1 MARGLDILG
10 DPWSM
15 LVLREVF
22 FGNGRFD
29 AMKQRLG
36 AADSVLTK
44 RLAGLVDAGLLA
56 RRPYDDGGR
65 TRQEYVLT
73 AKGEDALPV
82 LNAVVIW
89 AEKHLPAPSEQAH
102 MFVIHSGCG
111 ERTSSAD
118 TCTACGEP
126 LTAAN
131 TSWHS
136 LSRTA
141 DPVPL
146 ASAGTGDPCPERNR
160 RMSAPETT
168 VTPAPVRRRIHPA
181 WTVAAVAF
189 LALVGAAGFRAAP
202 GVLMVPLQNEFGW
215 STTVLSAAVSINLV
229 LFGLT
234 APFAAALMERFGIR
248 AVTAVALVLIGAG
261 SALTVLVTQS
271 WQILLTWGLLIGL
284 GTGSMAL
291 VFAATIANT
300 WFAKSRGLVIGILT
314 AGSAAGQLV
323 FLPFIAALAQDP
335 GWRQASLLIAAGA
348 LAVVPLVLMF
358 LKNSPADVGVL
369 PYGAT
374 PPAAGP
380 NAGTESSGPEPT
392 GPAAGQEAQEPRRNA
407 AVRALQVLKR
417 ASKVR
422 TFWALVAGFAIC
434 GATTNGLI
442 GTHFIPSA
450 HDHGMPETTAA
461 GLLAVVGLFD
471 IVGTIASGWL
481 TDRFNPRILLAVY
494 YQFRGIGLLVLPLLL
509 SATVQPSMIVFVVI
523 YGLDWVATV
532 PPTAAICRQ
541 VFGADGSVVFGWVFA
556 AHQLGA
562 AAAALAAG
570 AVRDATGQYTYAW
583 FAAAAMCTIAA
594 VISAT
599 IRKDARK
606 PESVPVPA

>member
-1 MARGLDILG
+1 
-10 DPWSM
+10 
-15 LVLREVF
+15 
-22 FGNGRFD
+22 
-29 AMKQRLG
+29 
-36 AADSVLTK
+36 
-44 RLAGLVDAGLLA
+44 
-56 RRPYDDGGR
+56 
-65 TRQEYVLT
+65 
-73 AKGEDALPV
+73 
-82 LNAVVIW
+82 
-89 AEKHLPAPSEQAH
+89 
-102 MFVIHSGCG
+102 
-111 ERTSSAD
+111 
-118 TCTACGEP
+118 
-126 LTAAN
+126 
-131 TSWHS
+131 
-136 LSRTA
+136 
-141 DPVPL
+141 
-146 ASAGTGDPCPERNR
+146 
-160 RMSAPETT
+160 MSAAP
-168 VTPAPVRRRIHPA
+168 TPTRRRLHPA
-181 WTVAAVAF
+181 WIVAAVAF

-202 GVLMVPLQNEFGW
+202 GVLMVPLQQEFGW

-248 AVTAVALVLIGAG
+248 AVTATALVLIGSG
-261 SALTVLVTQS
+261 SALTVLVNQS

-323 FLPFIAALAQDP
+323 FLPLIAMLAQDP

-348 LAVVPLVLMF
+348 LAVVPLVLKF

-369 PYGAT
+369 PYGEAA
-374 PPAAGP
+374 PERGSPSPSPAGAEPGR
-380 NAGTESSGPEPT
+380 SS
-392 GPAAGQEAQEPRRNA
+392 NA
-407 AVRALQVLKR
+407 AVRALQVLRR
-417 ASKVR
+417 ASRVR

-461 GLLAVVGLFD
+461 GLLAVVGIFD

-509 SATVQPSMIVFVVI
+509 SATVQPSMIGFVVV

-532 PPTAAICRQ
+532 PPTAAICRKT
-541 VFGADGSVVFGWVFA
+541 FGEDGSVVFGWVFA

-562 AAAALAAG
+562 AAAALGAG
-570 AVRDATGQYTYAW
+570 AIRDATGQYTYAW
-583 FAAAAMCTIAA
+583 FGAAAMCTIAA

-599 IRKDARK
+599 IRRDAAARE
-606 PESVPVPA
+606 PEPVAAA

>member
-1 MARGLDILG
+1 
-10 DPWSM
+10 
-15 LVLREVF
+15 
-22 FGNGRFD
+22 
-29 AMKQRLG
+29 
-36 AADSVLTK
+36 
-44 RLAGLVDAGLLA
+44 
-56 RRPYDDGGR
+56 
-65 TRQEYVLT
+65 
-73 AKGEDALPV
+73 
-82 LNAVVIW
+82 
-89 AEKHLPAPSEQAH
+89 
-102 MFVIHSGCG
+102 
-111 ERTSSAD
+111 
-118 TCTACGEP
+118 
-126 LTAAN
+126 
-131 TSWHS
+131 
-136 LSRTA
+136 
-141 DPVPL
+141 
-146 ASAGTGDPCPERNR
+146 
-160 RMSAPETT
+160 
-168 VTPAPVRRRIHPA
+168 
-181 WTVAAVAF
+181 
-189 LALVGAAGFRAAP
+189 
-202 GVLMVPLQNEFGW
+202 MVPLQNEFGW

-335 GWRQASLLIAAGA
+335 GWRQASLLIGAGA

-374 PPAAGP
+374 PPAPGP

-392 GPAAGQEAQEPRRNA
+392 GPAAGQEVQEPRRNA

-471 IVGTIASGWL
+471 IIGTIASGWL

>member
-1 MARGLDILG
+1 M
-10 DPWSM
+10 W
-15 LVLREVF
+15 
-22 FGNGRFD
+22 
-29 AMKQRLG
+29 
-36 AADSVLTK
+36 TK
-44 RLAGLVDAGLLA
+44 T
-56 RRPYDDGGR
+56 P
-65 TRQEYVLT
+65 
-73 AKGEDALPV
+73 EDKP
-82 LNAVVIW
+82 
-89 AEKHLPAPSEQAH
+89 KK
-102 MFVIHSGCG
+102 
-111 ERTSSAD
+111 
-118 TCTACGEP
+118 
-126 LTAAN
+126 
-131 TSWHS
+131 
-136 LSRTA
+136 
-141 DPVPL
+141 
-146 ASAGTGDPCPERNR
+146 
-160 RMSAPETT
+160 
-168 VTPAPVRRRIHPA
+168 RRRLHPA

-202 GVLMVPLQNEFGW
+202 GVLMVPLQQEFGW

-248 AVTAVALVLIGAG
+248 AVTAVALALIGAG
-261 SALTVLVTQS
+261 SALTVLVNQS

-300 WFAKSRGLVIGILT
+300 WFTRSRGLVIGILT

-323 FLPFIAALAQDP
+323 FLPFIAVLAQDP

-348 LAVVPLVLMF
+348 LAVVPLVLKF
-358 LKNSPADVGVL
+358 LKNSPSDAGVL
-369 PYGAT
+369 PYGAEE
-374 PPAAGP
+374 PSAAPAENAPAVG
-380 NAGTESSGPEPT
+380 AGT
-392 GPAAGQEAQEPRRNA
+392 PAEPRRNA
-407 AVRALQVLKR
+407 AVRALLVLR
-417 ASKVR
+417 SASRNR
-422 TFWALVAGFAIC
+422 TFWALAAGFAIC

-461 GLLAVVGLFD
+461 GLLAVVGIFD
-471 IVGTIASGWL
+471 ILGTIASGWL

-509 SATVQPSMIVFVVI
+509 GSSVQPSMIVFVVI

-570 AVRDATGQYTYAW
+570 AIRDATGHYTYAW
-583 FAAAAMCTIAA
+583 LGAAAMCTIAA

-599 IRKDARK
+599 IRKDGGRPQPAAVAAA
-606 PESVPVPA
+606 SVD

>member
-1 MARGLDILG
+1 MSAAESTEQESTDQESGPQESGSPESAPPALPPRG
-10 DPWSM
+10 
-15 LVLREVF
+15 
-22 FGNGRFD
+22 
-29 AMKQRLG
+29 
-36 AADSVLTK
+36 T
-44 RLAGLVDAGLLA
+44 
-56 RRPYDDGGR
+56 RPPR
-65 TRQEYVLT
+65 TR
-73 AKGEDALPV
+73 
-82 LNAVVIW
+82 
-89 AEKHLPAPSEQAH
+89 
-102 MFVIHSGCG
+102 
-111 ERTSSAD
+111 
-118 TCTACGEP
+118 
-126 LTAAN
+126 
-131 TSWHS
+131 
-136 LSRTA
+136 
-141 DPVPL
+141 
-146 ASAGTGDPCPERNR
+146 R
-160 RMSAPETT
+160 RL
-168 VTPAPVRRRIHPA
+168 HPA
-181 WTVAAVAF
+181 WIVAGVAF

-202 GVLMVPLQNEFGW
+202 GVLMVPLQQEFGW

-248 AVTAVALVLIGAG
+248 AVTATALVLIGAG
-261 SALTVLVTQS
+261 SALTVLVNES

-300 WFAKSRGLVIGILT
+300 WFSKSRGLVIGILT

-323 FLPFIAALAQDP
+323 FLPLIAMLAQDP

-348 LAVVPLVLMF
+348 LAVVPLVLRF
-358 LKNSPADVGVL
+358 LRNSPADVGAL
-369 PYGAT
+369 PYGETAAEGAA
-374 PPAAGP
+374 PVIDASRASDPAPEAGR
-380 NAGTESSGPEPT
+380 SS
-392 GPAAGQEAQEPRRNA
+392 NA
-407 AVRALQVLKR
+407 AVRALQVLRR

-461 GLLAVVGLFD
+461 GLLAVVGIFD

-481 TDRFNPRILLAVY
+481 TDRFNPKILLAVY

-532 PPTAAICRQ
+532 PPTAAICRKT
-541 VFGADGSVVFGWVFA
+541 FGADGSVVFGWVFA

-562 AAAALAAG
+562 AAAALGAG
-570 AVRDATGQYTYAW
+570 AIRDATGQYTYAW
-583 FAAAAMCTIAA
+583 FGAAAMCTIAA

-599 IRKDARK
+599 IRRDAASRE
-606 PESVPVPA
+606 PAPVAAG

>member
-1 MARGLDILG
+1 M
-10 DPWSM
+10 
-15 LVLREVF
+15 
-22 FGNGRFD
+22 N
-29 AMKQRLG
+29 
-36 AADSVLTK
+36 
-44 RLAGLVDAGLLA
+44 
-56 RRPYDDGGR
+56 
-65 TRQEYVLT
+65 
-73 AKGEDALPV
+73 
-82 LNAVVIW
+82 
-89 AEKHLPAPSEQAH
+89 
-102 MFVIHSGCG
+102 
-111 ERTSSAD
+111 
-118 TCTACGEP
+118 
-126 LTAAN
+126 
-131 TSWHS
+131 
-136 LSRTA
+136 
-141 DPVPL
+141 
-146 ASAGTGDPCPERNR
+146 
-160 RMSAPETT
+160 APETT

-335 GWRQASLLIAAGA
+335 GWRQASLLIGAGA

-374 PPAAGP
+374 PPAPGP
-380 NAGTESSGPEPT
+380 NAGTEYSGPEPT
-392 GPAAGQEAQEPRRNA
+392 GPAAGQEVQESRRNA

-471 IVGTIASGWL
+471 IIGTIASGWL

>member
-1 MARGLDILG
+1 M
-10 DPWSM
+10 
-15 LVLREVF
+15 
-22 FGNGRFD
+22 N
-29 AMKQRLG
+29 
-36 AADSVLTK
+36 
-44 RLAGLVDAGLLA
+44 
-56 RRPYDDGGR
+56 
-65 TRQEYVLT
+65 
-73 AKGEDALPV
+73 
-82 LNAVVIW
+82 
-89 AEKHLPAPSEQAH
+89 
-102 MFVIHSGCG
+102 
-111 ERTSSAD
+111 
-118 TCTACGEP
+118 
-126 LTAAN
+126 
-131 TSWHS
+131 
-136 LSRTA
+136 
-141 DPVPL
+141 
-146 ASAGTGDPCPERNR
+146 
-160 RMSAPETT
+160 APETT

-335 GWRQASLLIAAGA
+335 GWRQASLLIGAGA

-374 PPAAGP
+374 PPAPGP
-380 NAGTESSGPEPT
+380 DAGTESSGPEPT
-392 GPAAGQEAQEPRRNA
+392 RTAAGQEVQEPRRNA

-417 ASKVR
+417 ASKAR

-471 IVGTIASGWL
+471 IIGTIASGWL

>member
-1 MARGLDILG
+1 
-10 DPWSM
+10 
-15 LVLREVF
+15 
-22 FGNGRFD
+22 
-29 AMKQRLG
+29 
-36 AADSVLTK
+36 
-44 RLAGLVDAGLLA
+44 
-56 RRPYDDGGR
+56 
-65 TRQEYVLT
+65 
-73 AKGEDALPV
+73 
-82 LNAVVIW
+82 
-89 AEKHLPAPSEQAH
+89 
-102 MFVIHSGCG
+102 
-111 ERTSSAD
+111 
-118 TCTACGEP
+118 
-126 LTAAN
+126 
-131 TSWHS
+131 
-136 LSRTA
+136 
-141 DPVPL
+141 
-146 ASAGTGDPCPERNR
+146 
-160 RMSAPETT
+160 MSAPNTT
-168 VTPAPVRRRIHPA
+168 LVPAPKRRLHPA
-181 WTVAAVAF
+181 WIVAAVAF

-248 AVTAVALVLIGAG
+248 AVTSVALVLIGAG
-261 SALTVLVTQS
+261 SALTVLVNQS

-300 WFAKSRGLVIGILT
+300 WFVKSRGLVIGILT

-323 FLPFIAALAQDP
+323 FLPLIAALAQDP

-348 LAVVPLVLMF
+348 LAVVPLVLKF
-358 LKNSPADVGVL
+358 LKNSPAEAGVL
-369 PYGAT
+369 PYG
-374 PPAAGP
+374 
-380 NAGTESSGPEPT
+380 TESEARADGDSPADAPDAPASPED
-392 GPAAGQEAQEPRRNA
+392 PAEPRRNA

-461 GLLAVVGLFD
+461 GLLAVVGIFD
-471 IVGTIASGWL
+471 ILGTIASGWL

-562 AAAALAAG
+562 AAAALGAG
-570 AVRDATGQYTYAW
+570 VIRDATGQYTYAW
-583 FAAAAMCTIAA
+583 FGAAAMCTIAA

-599 IRKDARK
+599 IRKDAGKR
-606 PESVPVPA
+606 EAVPVPA

>member
-1 MARGLDILG
+1 
-10 DPWSM
+10 
-15 LVLREVF
+15 
-22 FGNGRFD
+22 
-29 AMKQRLG
+29 
-36 AADSVLTK
+36 
-44 RLAGLVDAGLLA
+44 
-56 RRPYDDGGR
+56 
-65 TRQEYVLT
+65 
-73 AKGEDALPV
+73 
-82 LNAVVIW
+82 
-89 AEKHLPAPSEQAH
+89 
-102 MFVIHSGCG
+102 
-111 ERTSSAD
+111 
-118 TCTACGEP
+118 
-126 LTAAN
+126 
-131 TSWHS
+131 
-136 LSRTA
+136 
-141 DPVPL
+141 
-146 ASAGTGDPCPERNR
+146 
-160 RMSAPETT
+160 MSAPETT
-168 VTPAPVRRRIHPA
+168 PRQRLRPVPQRRLHPA
-181 WTVAAVAF
+181 WVVAAVAF

-248 AVTAVALVLIGAG
+248 AVTSVALVLIGAG
-261 SALTVLVTQS
+261 SALTVLVNQS

-300 WFAKSRGLVIGILT
+300 WFVKSRGLVIGILT

-348 LAVVPLVLMF
+348 LAVVPLVLKF
-358 LKNSPADVGVL
+358 LKNSPADAGVL
-369 PYGAT
+369 PYGAD
-374 PPAAGP
+374 PGNAAGDAVAAEAAP
-380 NAGTESSGPEPT
+380 K
-392 GPAAGQEAQEPRRNA
+392 AAGETAEPSRNA

-450 HDHGMPETTAA
+450 HDHGMTQTTAA
-461 GLLAVVGLFD
+461 GLLAVVGIFD

-481 TDRFNPRILLAVY
+481 TDRYNPRILLAVY

-570 AVRDATGQYTYAW
+570 AIRDATGQYTYAW
-583 FAAAAMCTIAA
+583 FGAAAMCTIAA
-594 VISAT
+594 VISAS
-599 IRKDARK
+599 IRKDAGK
-606 PESVPVPA
+606 KDAIPVPA

>member
-1 MARGLDILG
+1 MSAQQTTPR
-10 DPWSM
+10 P
-15 LVLREVF
+15 
-22 FGNGRFD
+22 
-29 AMKQRLG
+29 
-36 AADSVLTK
+36 T
-44 RLAGLVDAGLLA
+44 A
-56 RRPYDDGGR
+56 RRR
-65 TRQEYVLT
+65 L
-73 AKGEDALPV
+73 
-82 LNAVVIW
+82 
-89 AEKHLPAPSEQAH
+89 
-102 MFVIHSGCG
+102 
-111 ERTSSAD
+111 
-118 TCTACGEP
+118 
-126 LTAAN
+126 
-131 TSWHS
+131 
-136 LSRTA
+136 
-141 DPVPL
+141 
-146 ASAGTGDPCPERNR
+146 
-160 RMSAPETT
+160 
-168 VTPAPVRRRIHPA
+168 HPA
-181 WTVAAVAF
+181 WMVAAVAF

-202 GVLMVPLQNEFGW
+202 GVLMVPLQTEFGW

-261 SALTVLVTQS
+261 SALTVLVNQS

-300 WFAKSRGLVIGILT
+300 WFVKSRGLVIGILT

-323 FLPFIAALAQDP
+323 FLPFIAALAQSP

-348 LAVVPLVLMF
+348 LAVVPLVLKF
-358 LKNSPADVGVL
+358 LKNSPADVGAQ

-374 PPAAGP
+374 PVADDADAGAAET
-380 NAGTESSGPEPT
+380 AATASGEPS
-392 GPAAGQEAQEPRRNA
+392 RNA

-461 GLLAVVGLFD
+461 GLLAVVGIFD
-471 IVGTIASGWL
+471 IIGTIASGWL

-509 SATVQPSMIVFVVI
+509 SAEVQPSMIVFVVI

-599 IRKDARK
+599 IRKDAGK
-606 PESVPVPA
+606 KAAVPVPA

>member
-1 MARGLDILG
+1 M
-10 DPWSM
+10 
-15 LVLREVF
+15 
-22 FGNGRFD
+22 N
-29 AMKQRLG
+29 
-36 AADSVLTK
+36 
-44 RLAGLVDAGLLA
+44 
-56 RRPYDDGGR
+56 
-65 TRQEYVLT
+65 
-73 AKGEDALPV
+73 
-82 LNAVVIW
+82 
-89 AEKHLPAPSEQAH
+89 
-102 MFVIHSGCG
+102 
-111 ERTSSAD
+111 
-118 TCTACGEP
+118 
-126 LTAAN
+126 
-131 TSWHS
+131 
-136 LSRTA
+136 
-141 DPVPL
+141 
-146 ASAGTGDPCPERNR
+146 
-160 RMSAPETT
+160 APETT

-248 AVTAVALVLIGAG
+248 AVTAVALMLIGAG

-300 WFAKSRGLVIGILT
+300 WFAKSRGLVMGILT

-335 GWRQASLLIAAGA
+335 GWRQASLLIGAGA

-369 PYGAT
+369 PYGTT

-392 GPAAGQEAQEPRRNA
+392 GPAAGQEEQEPRRNA

-471 IVGTIASGWL
+471 IIGTIASGWL

>member
-1 MARGLDILG
+1 
-10 DPWSM
+10 
-15 LVLREVF
+15 
-22 FGNGRFD
+22 
-29 AMKQRLG
+29 
-36 AADSVLTK
+36 
-44 RLAGLVDAGLLA
+44 
-56 RRPYDDGGR
+56 
-65 TRQEYVLT
+65 
-73 AKGEDALPV
+73 
-82 LNAVVIW
+82 
-89 AEKHLPAPSEQAH
+89 
-102 MFVIHSGCG
+102 
-111 ERTSSAD
+111 
-118 TCTACGEP
+118 
-126 LTAAN
+126 
-131 TSWHS
+131 
-136 LSRTA
+136 
-141 DPVPL
+141 
-146 ASAGTGDPCPERNR
+146 
-160 RMSAPETT
+160 MSASETT
-168 VTPAPVRRRIHPA
+168 LLPSPRKRKRRQLHPA
-181 WTVAAVAF
+181 WIVAAVAF

-202 GVLMVPLQNEFGW
+202 GVLMVPLQDEFGW
-215 STTVLSAAVSINLV
+215 STTVLSGAVSINLV

-248 AVTAVALVLIGAG
+248 AVTSVALVLIGAG
-261 SALTVLVTQS
+261 SALTVLVNQS

-323 FLPFIAALAQDP
+323 FLPCIAVLAQDP

-348 LAVVPLVLMF
+348 LAVVPLVLKF
-358 LKNSPADVGVL
+358 LKNSPADAGVL
-369 PYGAT
+369 PYGAEAVPSADT
-374 PPAAGP
+374 GTVAG
-380 NAGTESSGPEPT
+380 NARGTESAAA
-392 GPAAGQEAQEPRRNA
+392 PAAAAEPAPSTAPSSNA

-450 HDHGMPETTAA
+450 HDHGMAETTAA
-461 GLLAVVGLFD
+461 GLLAVVGIFD

-562 AAAALAAG
+562 AAAALGAG
-570 AVRDATGQYTYAW
+570 AIRDATGQYTYAW
-583 FAAAAMCTIAA
+583 FGAAAMCTIAA

-599 IRKDARK
+599 IRKDAGAR
-606 PESVPVPA
+606 EPVLVAASPADR